1 MSTCNRLELE
11 SLGSWP
17 TMPKNLPGTGTI
29 GNSPKVSKNAYKYHL
44 DRILHLQ
51 DSVKMLLFG
60 REEGG
65 HQPSDIIESSHMHEP
80 TSGKNRRLVT
90 DEPIEFE
97 KLVFEVGDFNSI
109 TNHFKGI
116 CKIYLKWIKKNLKM
130 STCNRLNLES
140 VGSWP
145 TLPKNLPGTGIINWQ
160 HNASCPRMLFFFAD
174 ARFRFRVV
182 SNLMAIKQL
191 LWLPHKCWH

>member
-1 MSTCNRLELE
+1 MSTCTRLDLE

-17 TMPKNLPGTGTI
+17 TMPTNFPGTGTI
-29 GNSPKVSKNAYKYHL
+29 SDSPKVSKNAYKHHL
-44 DRILHLQ
+44 DRILHSQ

-130 STCNRLNLES
+130 STCNWLILES
-140 VGSWP
+140 VVLIL
-145 TLPKNLPGTGIINWQ
+145 TAYAQKLPGHWYDQLATQ
-160 HNASCPRMLFFFAD
+160 HIMSQI
-174 ARFRFRVV
+174 
-182 SNLMAIKQL
+182 AIFL
-191 LWLPHKCWH
+191 GRC